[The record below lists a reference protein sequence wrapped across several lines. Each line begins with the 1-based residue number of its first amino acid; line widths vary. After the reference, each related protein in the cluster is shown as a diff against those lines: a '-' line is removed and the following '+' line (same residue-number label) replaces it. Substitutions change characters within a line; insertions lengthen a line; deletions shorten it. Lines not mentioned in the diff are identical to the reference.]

1 MEKKDQEDPFNYED
15 LVMPDESVDY
25 EKGQKPVAK
34 TVGYTGVHTAGFKD
48 FLLKPELN

>member
-1 MEKKDQEDPFNYED
+1 MEKKEPEDPFNYED

-34 TVGYTGVHTAGFKD
+34 PAGYTGVHTAGFKD